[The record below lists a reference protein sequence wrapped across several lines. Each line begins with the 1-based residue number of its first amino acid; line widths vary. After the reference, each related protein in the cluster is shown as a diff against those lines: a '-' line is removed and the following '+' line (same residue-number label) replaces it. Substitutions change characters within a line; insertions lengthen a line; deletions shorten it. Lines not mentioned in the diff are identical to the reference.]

1 MRPTAAR
8 PFADRN
14 HAQCRGCG
22 QIVRRDWRVCAHCGV
37 SSPVPLSGG
46 QRLAMVG
53 LLVTLAGAAWWATGE
68 TGAID
73 QVTNGAQSLFRSAAE
88 IEGQGGALAPSTSSE
103 PVTGSR
109 FAGGPAGGLP
119 AAGSG
124 TTGATSVGGGKRG
137 TTRSSTAAAV
147 LFRRDADAAGSS
159 PTADSMEGGSTGR
172 GDGDR
177 DPPDGDARERGDLR
191 RRPASTSSDSGTSGR
206 PTAGM
211 GDTLASAM
219 RRAAAA
225 ILGGQGRDGGRSPAL
240 PAPLIP

>member
-119 AAGSG
+119 ARVPERQARPASG
-124 TTGATSVGGGKRG
+124 EVSAARLVRALRRLCSSGAMP
-137 TTRSSTAAAV
+137 TRPEV
-147 LFRRDADAAGSS
+147 
-159 PTADSMEGGSTGR
+159 
-172 GDGDR
+172 
-177 DPPDGDARERGDLR
+177 R
-191 RRPASTSSDSGTSGR
+191 RRPTAWRVVPPAVVTATATLPMATRANVGTYGGGRLPRRPTRARAGGR
-206 PTAGM
+206 PLVWGTPSRPPCGARPRRSSAGR
-211 GDTLASAM
+211 GATVAGP
-219 RRAAAA
+219 RRYP
-225 ILGGQGRDGGRSPAL
+225 RR
-240 PAPLIP
+240 